1 MSKKFFAVII
11 FALVL
16 GIFAGAAF
24 ADDDYYIREEA
35 GRRNIHLISIEQAR
49 SIASQRLHSNNVR
62 FKEIELDNEADEYPN
77 SANFRPVYQIECYAN
92 GQEYDIDIDAVTGE
106 VLKFKRDD

>member
-49 SIASQRLHSNNVR
+49 SIAYRDY
-62 FKEIELDNEADEYPN
+62 I
-77 SANFRPVYQIECYAN
+77 QIMCA
-92 GQEYDIDIDAVTGE
+92 
-106 VLKFKRDD
+106 LKKLS